1 MVKINKKIKVSMISA
16 IILFRNEDDE
26 SLLNK
31 AKESVSWCDELI
43 LVNGVKGSFNDWR
56 NEGLKSQR

>member
-43 LVNGVKGSFNDWR
+43 LVNGVKVVLMIGEMR
-56 NEGLKSQR
+56 G